1 MQMTNCYKLTL
12 KAIEAYRN
20 VLRLSYSICNKHVFR
35 MKAGISSIC
44 CGINICLL
52 HIRSLSQNQLVATYF
67 KQMIDIRYRRIRFLK
82 LFKYRA
88 ALHFLLIYVHTLLQR
103 VIGIGNWQQLL
114 FKMSNCLLFLYFQ
127 NTIHLE
133 YKFLK
138 AVCILMY
145 ILYSGYSD
153 ILSREF
159 SN

>member
-1 MQMTNCYKLTL
+1 
-12 KAIEAYRN
+12 
-20 VLRLSYSICNKHVFR
+20 
-35 MKAGISSIC
+35 
-44 CGINICLL
+44 
-52 HIRSLSQNQLVATYF
+52 
-67 KQMIDIRYRRIRFLK
+67 MIDIRYRRIRFLK

-159 SN
+159 SNWTNWLRMVVACKSRQELLKTVLTTANCYHLTKWSNLMSPISWSK